1 MHHGYVK
8 FYRSLKDSSFYL
20 DSEYVHLWV
29 HLLLSVNHAE
39 KRLKLEKS
47 DKFLTILPGQI
58 LTSRKSLTEQTGIH
72 RSKVERILKA
82 FESEQQI
89 EQQTFSKYRVIS
101 ITKWAEYQCSEH
113 ENEQEM
119 GTKRAADEQ
128 QMSTNKN
135 EKKEKKEPSALE
147 KEIQGFFDDLW
158 EVYPRKIGKEDAR
171 RHYLKTVKTY
181 EDTNRINAAMGAY
194 LAEVKD
200 RDPKY
205 IKHGSAWFN
214 KWQDWE
220 ITDAE

>member
-39 KRLKLEKS
+39 KRLKIEKS
-47 DKFLTILPGQI
+47 DKFLTIMPGQI
-58 LTSRKSLTEQTGIH
+58 LTSRKTLTEQTGIH

-128 QMSTNKN
+128 QMSTNKKG
-135 EKKEKKEPSALE
+135 KKEKKENPEVVS
-147 KEIQGFFDDLW
+147 FFKDLW
-158 EVYPRKIGKEDAR
+158 AAYPRKIGKPAALK
-171 RHYLKTVKTY
+171 HYLRTVKTD
-181 EDTNRINAAMGAY
+181 EDADRINEALGAY
-194 LAEVKD
+194 LKAVQGTD
-200 RDPKY
+200 IKY
-205 IKHGSAWFN
+205 IKHGSSWFN
-214 KWQDWE
+214 SWQDWE
-220 ITDAE
+220 NADAE